1 MARGSI
7 FVAAG
12 AGTARWGDGVDPVT
26 YVAVIAAAATV
37 TRPNQR
43 TRCGVMWV
51 VAVAERSVVL
61 SVVASAFKVRLAF
74 VRVGGMPTGLVV
86 GRYRC
91 TPTQSS
97 L

>member
-1 MARGSI
+1 
-7 FVAAG
+7 
-12 AGTARWGDGVDPVT
+12 
-26 YVAVIAAAATV
+26 
-37 TRPNQR
+37 
-43 TRCGVMWV
+43 MWV